1 MGTLS
6 AQFEL
11 FNTAHFSASE
21 WNGEERVRVRNRP
34 VGGNPVSAMKHKNS
48 GNEARKWLKTKD
60 ITFLMLQ
67 IQRILRA
74 NLHDFDAKRSKNS
87 THFAK
92 RTEASHSP
100 LITRHCREFGLICE
114 STS

>member
-1 MGTLS
+1 MGTLD
-6 AQFEL
+6 AQFGL
-11 FNTAHFSASE
+11 FSTSHFPASGR
-21 WNGEERVRVRNRP
+21 NGRQRGRLQNFP
-34 VGGNPVSAMKHKNS
+34 AGGSPHGAMKYKNS
-48 GNEARKWLKTKD
+48 GNEAKKWLKTND
-60 ITFLMLQ
+60 ITFLMLH
-67 IQRILRA
+67 ILRILRA